1 MTPDDPLI
9 LNELD
14 TNEFYDVCRVFLPAM
29 TREEFDRKWA
39 AFQALKAERAKR
51 LSTF

>member
-1 MTPDDPLI
+1 MPNPDVP

-14 TNEFYDVCRVFLPAM
+14 ADEFYDICRVFLPDM

-51 LSTF
+51 RTVF